1 MKIGD
6 LVELS
11 SRGKRLNYCK
21 KFVGL
26 VGMVCEVDSSSNFS
40 EGKEVEWYYVNWCG
54 GGQRSPHLRRDLKYV
69 SKRK

>member
-1 MKIGD
+1 MKVGD

-11 SRGKRLNYCK
+11 SKGKRLKYCR

-26 VGMVCEVDSSSNFS
+26 VGMICEVDSTRNKA
-40 EGKEVEWYYVNWCG
+40 EEQIEWYYVNWCG

-69 SKRK
+69 SKR

>member
-1 MKIGD
+1 MNVGD

-11 SRGKRLNYCK
+11 VRGKRLNYCK

-26 VGMVCEVDSSSNFS
+26 VGIVGEVDSSSNFTD
-40 EGKEVEWYYVNWCG
+40 KEVQWYYVNWCG